1 MKKVLIGHVAVDS
14 GQLMICDPCYI
25 DSEWK
30 HEEFTDVRVY
40 KHKTRGETLQ
50 YMKDFPHYAEVIPQY
65 GMDMNALLATGEWEQ
80 VEEAHQPEHG
90 FSYNAACK
98 ASLSEKGHGELN
110 FDLGHSGAGV
120 AFSTTYGDGTY
131 PVYALYDNKD
141 ILQGVFV
148 ETI

>member
-25 DSEWK
+25 DGQWK

-40 KHKTRGETLQ
+40 KHNTTGQTLQ
-50 YMKDFPHYAEVIPQY
+50 YMKDFPHYEEVIPAF
-65 GMDMNALLATGEWEQ
+65 GMNMNTLLKSGEWTQ

-98 ASLSEKGHGELN
+98 AGLSKKGHGELH
-110 FDLGHSGAGV
+110 FDMGHSGAGV
-120 AFSTTYGDGTY
+120 AFATTYGDGTY

-141 ILQGVFV
+141 VLQGVLV
-148 ETI
+148 ETL